1 MTFLEN
7 GETVNKIIAAISS
20 GEGVAAFDIAAG
32 DSLFLSSAARMDG
45 DGGIDEDSA
54 KLLI

>member
-20 GEGVAAFDIAAG
+20 GERGAAFDIAAG
-32 DSLFLSSAARMDG
+32 DSLFLSYAARMDG